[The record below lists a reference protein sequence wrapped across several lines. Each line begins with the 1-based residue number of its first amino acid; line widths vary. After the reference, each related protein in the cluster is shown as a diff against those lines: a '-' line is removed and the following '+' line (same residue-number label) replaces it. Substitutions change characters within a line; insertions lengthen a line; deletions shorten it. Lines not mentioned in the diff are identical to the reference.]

1 MCIYIQIIVP
11 QSHQMSIENTTTP
24 APIHPCTHRN
34 DPAPIAP
41 TAHATTTTM
50 HIGAIELMVTIDHS
64 NNTITMNSRDIMTCL
79 DQLGNEMQCLRQENE
94 KLREQKNMAILL
106 AGNALARLP
115 ERETI
120 SMLQQ
125 FQRLL

>member
-11 QSHQMSIENTTTP
+11 QSHSMSIENTTTP
-24 APIHPCTHRN
+24 TTTPTTPATTPITTTT
-34 DPAPIAP
+34 P
-41 TAHATTTTM
+41 TAHATTTTI
-50 HIGAIELMVTIDHS
+50 HIGTVELMVTIDHS

-94 KLREQKNMAILL
+94 HLREQKDNAILL

-115 ERETI
+115 KHDTVT
-120 SMLQQ
+120 MLQQ
-125 FQRLL
+125 FQSL

>member
-1 MCIYIQIIVP
+1 VYIYTDYIVP
-11 QSHQMSIENTTTP
+11 QSHPMSIEPTP
-24 APIHPCTHRN
+24 APMHPCTHRN
-34 DPAPIAP
+34 DLAP
-41 TAHATTTTM
+41 TTPATTTTI
-50 HIGAIELMVTIDHS
+50 HIGALELLVTVDHS

-115 ERETI
+115 KHETI
-120 SMLQQ
+120 TMLQQ
-125 FQRLL
+125 FQSLL